1 MEPMTD
7 HTVRMTTRQIGPLGT
22 PVRICVGSGLLI
34 AGLMASPTGLE
45 LLTGFVLF
53 PAVELV
59 ILAVLRPPGSQP
71 LRIYGLVGYGL
82 NDGLGAVLFLT
93 WTNPM
98 LLFAGA
104 SVLLAVAKG
113 YAGCELFALSNLL
126 RRRDDQIAC
135 AVFSPIDALEA
146 RGG

>member
-1 MEPMTD
+1 MSD
-7 HTVRMTTRQIGPLGT
+7 HTVSTRNRQIGPLGT
-22 PVRICVGSGLLI
+22 AVRICVATGLLI
-34 AGLMASPTGLE
+34 VGLLATPTGLE
-45 LLTGFVLF
+45 RVAGFVVF
-53 PAVELV
+53 PAAELV
-59 ILAVLRPPGSQP
+59 ILAILRPRGSDP

-82 NDGLGAVLFLT
+82 NYGLGAVLFLA
-93 WTNPM
+93 WTTPM

-113 YAGCELFALSNLL
+113 YAGCELFALSNVL